1 MCKSD
6 AQIHSIKIN
15 QHALFLEE
23 RKILSLPNEIYSNKD
38 NPKLLSYKK
47 KLDDMEDKKFVIQYE
62 GVDLSFDK
70 TILKSINLEI
80 EKGEFVYLIG
90 KTGSGKSSLLRS
102 IYADI
107 PIEQGEAMV
116 CGFDLN
122 RIRKSQIPML
132 RRKLGI
138 VFQDFQLLKD
148 RSVFDN
154 LAFVLKA
161 TGWKDK
167 KVIREKILQALDDVG
182 LLNKT
187 DEQACDLSEGEMQRV
202 AIARAIVNQPE
213 LILADEPTG
222 NLDPITSEEIVEL
235 LLKINKKHGTTVLM
249 ATHDYIVIDK
259 FRARVIACEDG
270 KIVY

>member
-1 MCKSD
+1 M
-6 AQIHSIKIN
+6 
-15 QHALFLEE
+15 EE
-23 RKILSLPNEIYSNKD
+23 KQY
-38 NPKLLSYKK
+38 
-47 KLDDMEDKKFVIQYE
+47 VIQYE
-62 GVDLSFDK
+62 DVALSFDK
-70 TILKSINLEI
+70 TVLRNVNLEI
-80 EKGEFVYLIG
+80 LKGEFVYLIG

-102 IYADI
+102 IYADV
-107 PIEQGEAMV
+107 PIDEGAARV

-122 RIRKSQIPML
+122 KLKKSQIPLL

-148 RSVFDN
+148 RSVYDN

-167 KVIREKILQALDDVG
+167 KAMRERILQALDDVG
-182 LLNKT
+182 LLTKT

-222 NLDPITSEEIVEL
+222 HLDPITSEEIVDL
-235 LLKINKKHGTTVLM
+235 LMHINKKHGTTVLM

-259 FRARVIACEDG
+259 FRSRVIACEDG
-270 KIVY
+270 KIVS

>member
-1 MCKSD
+1 M
-6 AQIHSIKIN
+6 
-15 QHALFLEE
+15 EE
-23 RKILSLPNEIYSNKD
+23 KQY
-38 NPKLLSYKK
+38 
-47 KLDDMEDKKFVIQYE
+47 VIQYE
-62 GVDLSFDK
+62 DVALSFDK
-70 TILKSINLEI
+70 TVLRNVNLEI
-80 EKGEFVYLIG
+80 LKGEFVYLIG

-102 IYADI
+102 IYADV
-107 PIEQGEAMV
+107 PIDEGAARV

-122 RIRKSQIPML
+122 KLKKSQIPLL

-138 VFQDFQLLKD
+138 VFQDFQLMKD
-148 RSVFDN
+148 RSVYDN

-167 KVIREKILQALDDVG
+167 KAMRERILQALDDVG
-182 LLNKT
+182 LLTKT

-222 NLDPITSEEIVEL
+222 NLDPITSEEIVDL
-235 LLKINKKHGTTVLM
+235 LMHINKKHGTTVLM

-259 FRARVIACEDG
+259 FRSRVIACEDG
-270 KIVY
+270 KIVS

>member
-1 MCKSD
+1 M
-6 AQIHSIKIN
+6 
-15 QHALFLEE
+15 EE
-23 RKILSLPNEIYSNKD
+23 KQY
-38 NPKLLSYKK
+38 
-47 KLDDMEDKKFVIQYE
+47 VIQYE
-62 GVDLSFDK
+62 DVALSFDK
-70 TILKSINLEI
+70 TVLRNVNLEI
-80 EKGEFVYLIG
+80 LKGEFVYLIG

-102 IYADI
+102 IYADV
-107 PIEQGEAMV
+107 PIDEGAARV

-122 RIRKSQIPML
+122 KLKKSQIPLL

-148 RSVFDN
+148 RSVYDN

-167 KVIREKILQALDDVG
+167 KAMRERILQALDDVG
-182 LLNKT
+182 LLTKT

-222 NLDPITSEEIVEL
+222 NLDSKSGTGIMEL
-235 LLKINKKHGTTVLM
+235 FRRINKENGITILM
-249 ATHDYIVIDK
+249 VTHSLECAAYSDKVITL
-259 FRARVIACEDG
+259 CDG
-270 KIVY
+270 CIINDAIRS